1 MSVVSTEHCSLKWNG
16 TSWETKAKNLHYRM
30 GIGRDLWNLLAK
42 GAIKEDALNSTQR
55 EYVQMYKSLFL
66 D

>member
-1 MSVVSTEHCSLKWNG
+1 MSVVSTEHCSLKWTG
-16 TSWETKAKNLHYRM
+16 TSWETKEKNLHYRM

-66 D
+66 E